1 MLTNYIKLK
10 DIKPVLYGYIRE
22 AQVMLDR
29 SAIPDDKAVHDIR
42 VLMKK
47 SRAVMRLI
55 RIQVDQETF
64 QREYGSFREVGRIMR
79 SWRETS
85 VHRKTLRELRKDN
98 PGVFVK
104 LQNNEQIEALMKKDV
119 AGVLPSENI
128 IRDIQKINEILR
140 KSEYRI
146 RFYNM
151 NGLST
156 LNLLTGLEETYNG
169 VVNNYLTCRNS
180 PKSTSLHEF
189 RKRGKD
195 FLYQLYFFRPLNP
208 SAVKSLERKLDNL
221 TQNLGKYNDLVQLIK
236 TLDYKYGD
244 NGNQSAMDQLAVII
258 RNRQDRYL
266 MKVWPAAYKIF
277 CPGKELTIILHLRI
291 PEI

>member
-1 MLTNYIKLK
+1 MDSDNLKLK
-10 DIKPVLYGYIRE
+10 EIKPVLSGYIRE
-22 AQVMLDR
+22 AQVILGR
-29 SAIPDDKAVHDIR
+29 SAIPDDRAVHDIR

-47 SRAVMRLI
+47 SRAVLRLI
-55 RIQVDQETF
+55 RIQVDKETF
-64 QREYGSFREVGRIMR
+64 QREYASFREVGRIMR

-85 VHRKTLRELRKDN
+85 VHRKTLRELRKDY

-104 LQNNEQIEALMKKDV
+104 LQNNEQIEALMRKDV
-119 AGVLPSENI
+119 SAVLPSENI
-128 IRDIQKINEILR
+128 IRDIQKLNEILR

-151 NGLST
+151 DGLIV

-180 PKSTSLHEF
+180 PKPAFLHEF
-189 RKRGKD
+189 RKRAKD

-208 SAVKSLERKLDNL
+208 TAVKSLEKKLDNL

-236 TLDYKYGD
+236 AIGYKYGA
-244 NGNQSAMDQLAVII
+244 NGNQPAMDQLAVII
-258 RNRQDRYL
+258 RNWQDRYL

-277 CPGKELTIILHLRI
+277 CPGKELTNILRLSI
-291 PEI
+291 PAA